1 MLKFIL
7 LTSIIILILSIVF
20 KKEKK
25 YKKKVSNIY
34 GCTFKNALNYNKNAT
49 KDNLSCNFIKKVN
62 NKKFRVYNIREH
74 QFRNSNNKNTKK
86 IITYQLNDK
95 NNNIKNSN
103 NEILYSIENLLFDV
117 YYDESNNPFKL
128 VLLNSFIVPIDLP
141 DNMFLN
147 EIELSLFKD
156 NNKLSF
162 DNNKLILIING
173 IEILNVNVNYKVVD
187 TRDYSNEVE
196 PYNKEIDI
204 NEDQILSEGVVP
216 FNSDIRSNSLI

>member
-1 MLKFIL
+1 M
-7 LTSIIILILSIVF
+7 
-20 KKEKK
+20 
-25 YKKKVSNIY
+25 
-34 GCTFKNALNYNKNAT
+34 
-49 KDNLSCNFIKKVN
+49 
-62 NKKFRVYNIREH
+62 
-74 QFRNSNNKNTKK
+74 
-86 IITYQLNDK
+86 NDK

-156 NNKLSF
+156 NNKISF

-187 TRDYSNEVE
+187 TRDYSNEVK

-204 NEDQILSEGVVP
+204 NEDQDLSEGVVP